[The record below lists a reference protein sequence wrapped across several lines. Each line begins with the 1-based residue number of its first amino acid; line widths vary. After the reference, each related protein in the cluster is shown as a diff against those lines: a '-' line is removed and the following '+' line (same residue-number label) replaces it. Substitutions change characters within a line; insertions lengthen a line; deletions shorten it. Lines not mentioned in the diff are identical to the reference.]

1 MPPVLIAQITDSH
14 VGAGPGDT
22 ASADALSAAVEA
34 IAGLDPAP
42 VAVLFTGDLAANGR
56 PAEYERIREL
66 LAPLPMPVH
75 PLMGN
80 HDERDAFR
88 AAFAD
93 HPGVAGKTEFVQYT
107 ANCGPV
113 TVVVCDTTDPG
124 ELGGQLG
131 PDRLEWLDTQLAA
144 AAGSPTIVAMH
155 HPPLLTGIHEFDT
168 EIPLAPPDRAAVA
181 ALPDPP
187 ELIVSGH
194 IHLAI
199 RGVSGPTPVFVCP
212 SVHLQAEFDL
222 TPEASVRLVPDPPGY
237 AVHLHGAGEGLVS
250 HVRPLV
256 QHRRPVV

>member
-14 VGAGPGDT
+14 VGVGPGDT
-22 ASADALSAAVEA
+22 ASADALTAAVAA

-66 LAPLPMPVH
+66 LAPLAMPVH

-80 HDERDAFR
+80 HDERDALR

-93 HPGVAGKTEFVQYT
+93 HPGVAGNTEFVQYR
-107 ANCGPV
+107 ADCGPV
-113 TVVVCDTTDPG
+113 TVVVCDTSEPG
-124 ELGGQLG
+124 ELGGRLG
-131 PDRLEWLDTQLAA
+131 RERLEWLEAELAA

-155 HPPLLTGIHEFDT
+155 HPPLLTGIHEFDV
-168 EIPLAPPDRAAVA
+168 EIPLAPQDRAATA
-181 ALPDPP
+181 ALPHPP

-194 IHLAI
+194 IHLAV
-199 RGVSGPTPVFVCP
+199 RGMSGPTPVFVCP

-222 TPEASVRLVPDPPGY
+222 SPGAGVRLIPDPPGY
-237 AVHLHGAGEGLVS
+237 AVHLHGADQAVIS
-250 HVRPLV
+250 HVRPIAGRAV
-256 QHRRPVV
+256 D